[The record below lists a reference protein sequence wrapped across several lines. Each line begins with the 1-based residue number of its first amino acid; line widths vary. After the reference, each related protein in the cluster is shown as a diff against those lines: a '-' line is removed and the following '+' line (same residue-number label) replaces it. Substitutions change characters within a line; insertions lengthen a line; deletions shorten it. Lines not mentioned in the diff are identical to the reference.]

1 MLFWYELMKQQ
12 KGQKLHIDKSSEVR
26 KTRREKRELSSC
38 LLLFYYYFL
47 LIDFKV
53 SNIGVQPKM
62 SNTLLPFIHPLQLQR
77 KKIFFYEKN
86 YLSRDNL

>member
-38 LLLFYYYFL
+38 LLLL
-47 LIDFKV
+47 L
-53 SNIGVQPKM
+53 
-62 SNTLLPFIHPLQLQR
+62 L
-77 KKIFFYEKN
+77 FFVN
-86 YLSRDNL
+86 